1 MTVPEMYLK
10 MCAPQEMD
18 QRCERCAVDT
28 RHLIQYRLFTQPN
41 VLVVQV
47 VRGEGVR
54 APVSVDEQLELP
66 GLSDLELIG
75 VVYHNGIT
83 THQGHYT

>member
-1 MTVPEMYLK
+1 M
-10 MCAPQEMD
+10 
-18 QRCERCAVDT
+18 
-28 RHLIQYRLFTQPN
+28 
-41 VLVVQV
+41 LVVQV

-75 VVYHNGIT
+75 VVYHYGIITNKVITPAYAGGFEGSSGFT
-83 THQGHYT
+83 TMLVLV